1 MKIIWSIIEIKKELL
16 CRSNKWEKLQYK
28 LLAKTNAW
36 EVSKVL
42 FDASALVIKR
52 KDTKIL
58 SVKLFLINVVAHK
71 EKNLFLFLSICR
83 YNATQT

>member
-52 KDTKIL
+52 KDTRSQGL
-58 SVKLFLINVVAHK
+58 LVKLIPIGITFP
-71 EKNLFLFLSICR
+71 
-83 YNATQT
+83 